1 MSTTSYQDESGDMQ
15 HDQDNED
22 RQLPSHPGSPTD
34 RRTPPVFSTMETL
47 PLLSPHLTIPPPTAT
62 GGELRLLIKYL
73 EESRQAELAT
83 RRREEDQRRHQ
94 EELRRQEDN
103 LRREE
108 EAQRFTALLQL
119 LMVNPGHQQATPP
132 DSQQLPTQSSVPSS
146 SQHPLPQKAIAQT
159 PPPLHPDATYQVFRE
174 WRRRWDDYSV
184 MVDLGTLSTRKQLIQ
199 LRMCLSLETQRILEH
214 TLNVPPDT
222 DWSVEEVLNVL
233 QEHIKN
239 LRNEALR
246 RRDLLSCKQRE
257 GESFSEFYVRL
268 KHVAEEIDVCPGQCA
283 VCEETQLK
291 MIIIMGVRDEELTQ
305 KLIALDTSASLATM
319 VNECRSYEATRTAT
333 TAIRAPPSKLCA
345 VSTYKKTK
353 GHGSKGAT
361 SHPNFNR
368 DTSCLSCTKKHG
380 STEKCPAADSICGNC
395 AGKGHWKKTSKCP
408 ANKATCRHCG
418 RVGHYDRCCRQQMN
432 AKQGGPPKATP
443 PSSRPS
449 NCRKVEALSTTTCPS
464 PVPVSL
470 DLTYNG
476 ETSKILMLPDTG
488 ADVSVMGPQHL
499 ELLQITRDELQR
511 SATSVTFTADGSQM
525 TPALGTLK
533 ATLSLA
539 NRSCHAMIQV
549 HEGIQMPL
557 LSYAHCKEL
566 AIIPPDFPRPILQV
580 VHVNRCKE
588 LPLHAN
594 STPAEARE
602 YFLRTFPDVLVSK
615 EDLKAAPLRSMAG
628 PPMKIHL
635 KEDAVPFAIH
645 TPRQIPYAFREP
657 VKIEL
662 DSMVQQGIIKSC
674 GDEPSEW
681 CHPLVVVPKAKGV
694 RITVDLTKLNTQVSR
709 PAHPSPTPIAAV
721 RTVDPTAKFFTT
733 ADAIHGY
740 WQMELAEED
749 RHLTTFITPYGR
761 FQHCRGPM
769 GFADTGDAYCYR
781 GDLALQGM
789 KKCVKVVDDI
799 LIFDD
804 DLLSHYHRIHELL
817 TCCRKNGITLNRDK
831 FVVAES
837 RVNFCGF
844 TLSKEGIA
852 ADPGRVTALQDFP
865 TPSNLTDLRSFM
877 GLVNQLAEFTPDIAL
892 TAQPLR
898 PLMSPKRSFI
908 WTPDHDQAFKRVKQ
922 ALSSPPVL
930 ASFDPTLPTI
940 LLTDASR
947 LYGIGYALLQDHGS
961 GRLRVVQCG
970 SRFLADAETR
980 YATIELEMLAVSWAL
995 TKCRLYLQ
1003 GLPSFTLQ
1011 TDHRPL
1017 VPIINSY
1024 TLDMIENPRLQRMK
1038 ERMSQYQ
1045 FTAMWRAG
1053 KSLCIPDAL
1062 SRAPISYPTSED
1074 MIGCAEVT
1082 SHVRSVINVVIASQE
1097 EDATIINADRTLQD
1111 MSTAA
1116 QADPDYVRLRD
1127 CIVSGFPTNRYDLHA
1142 SLLPYW
1148 KLREALS
1155 TDGTLVLYGA
1165 RIIVP
1170 AALRRHTLARLHDS
1184 HRGVEATKRRAR
1196 QTVFWPGIDSDIA
1209 NTVAACEPCQV
1220 LRPSQQQE
1228 PLHND
1233 DRLSG
1238 WPSFMECWQEKAHDC
1253 DRRAAARA
1261 AQVKRNYD
1269 AHARPLPRLNVGQHV
1284 RLQDPTSHRWD
1295 KIGIIMGGTKSREYE
1310 IRLPSGGVLRRNRRF
1325 LYPVPSPNQ
1334 VPNSDLPVVPS
1345 SDMEKSSIP
1354 STTSRRSP
1362 RLNRPT

>member
-34 RRTPPVFSTMETL
+34 RRTPPAFSTMETL

-83 RRREEDQRRHQ
+83 RRREEDQRRHE

-159 PPPLHPDATYQVFRE
+159 PPPLRPDATYQVFRE
-174 WRRRWDDYSV
+174 WRRCWDDYSV
-184 MVDLGTLSTRKQLIQ
+184 MVDLGTLPTRKQLIQ

-222 DWSVEEVLNVL
+222 DRSVEEVLNVL

-449 NCRKVEALSTTTCPS
+449 NCRKVEAFSTTACPS

-580 VHVNRCKE
+580 VHVNR
-588 LPLHAN
+588 
-594 STPAEARE
+594 S
-602 YFLRTFPDVLVSK
+602 
-615 EDLKAAPLRSMAG
+615 
-628 PPMKIHL
+628 
-635 KEDAVPFAIH
+635 
-645 TPRQIPYAFREP
+645 
-657 VKIEL
+657 
-662 DSMVQQGIIKSC
+662 
-674 GDEPSEW
+674 
-681 CHPLVVVPKAKGV
+681 
-694 RITVDLTKLNTQVSR
+694 
-709 PAHPSPTPIAAV
+709 
-721 RTVDPTAKFFTT
+721 KFFTT
-733 ADAIHGY
+733 ADALHGY

-749 RHLTTFITPYGR
+749 RHLSTFITPYGR

-769 GFADTGDAYCYR
+769 GFAATGDAYCYR

-831 FVVAES
+831 FVVAEA

-844 TLSKEGIA
+844 TLSEEGIA

-940 LLTDASR
+940 LQTDASR

-961 GRLRVVQCG
+961 RRLRVVQCG

-1024 TLDMIENPRLQRMK
+1024 TLDMVENPRLQRMK

-1062 SRAPISYPTSED
+1062 SHAPVSYPTSED

-1209 NTVAACEPCQV
+1209 NTVAASESFVTKGMVVQGMRRHARRRFGTVKYSYCHYFVTLEEGEPPEHYYPHTRHLTGPEMLQQWMDD
-1220 LRPSQQQE
+1220 LR
-1228 PLHND
+1228 
-1233 DRLSG
+1233 
-1238 WPSFMECWQEKAHDC
+1238 
-1253 DRRAAARA
+1253 
-1261 AQVKRNYD
+1261 KRN
-1269 AHARPLPRLNVGQHV
+1269 
-1284 RLQDPTSHRWD
+1284 
-1295 KIGIIMGGTKSREYE
+1295 
-1310 IRLPSGGVLRRNRRF
+1310 IRF
-1325 LYPVPSPNQ
+1325 A
-1334 VPNSDLPVVPS
+1334 
-1345 SDMEKSSIP
+1345 I
-1354 STTSRRSP
+1354 
-1362 RLNRPT
+1362 